1 MEDQQAAQQFPSQ
14 LKERLSLQLLDLN
27 AADADEDQRSSSA
40 DGLPQQNL
48 TRSLSA
54 SSSSH
59 SRSHSRAPVPAST
72 TSLTVAPLTRHSS
85 SSSSSDYE
93 EDGADHALDSNGKLR
108 RYTKRPSITINSE
121 NALQHQDLLVSSS
134 PLTPVSPVI
143 TAVIAASPP
152 PTFWQRWAGFIMLAV
167 SAFFFSVM
175 SLGVSLTGG
184 RVNSMLLVGWR
195 CLAQLTLSLVI
206 LLVQRQNLLGEK
218 GKRKWIAAR
227 GAVGFC
233 SLSCF
238 YYALTHLPLSEATVL
253 FFTAPI
259 WTGILGRFVLN
270 ESFDRWDCVAA
281 AASFIGVVFVARPS
295 FLFGDNASD
304 AAVSGGLSARAF
316 GVFIALLG
324 AFISAWVYIFIRK
337 VGKGS
342 HPLVLVAYLGA
353 IGLAASPFDLL
364 FETWTMP
371 QGVDLVYMALIGTFA
386 FGGQYLFN
394 AGVQKEKAGV
404 SSLVRNLDIV
414 FSFVWQLSVEGV
426 TINGWSF
433 LGACIVTGSV
443 VGLGVRKWRRERQPS
458 TIVTAPVKQVEV
470 VVNGEAEA
478 DGEVE
483 SDEASTPAF
492 HEAREVQKR
501 KAVV

>member
-1 MEDQQAAQQFPSQ
+1 MEDQQAAQHFPSQ
-14 LKERLSLQLLDLN
+14 LKEQLSLQLLDLDPS
-27 AADADEDQRSSSA
+27 DADDEQHSSSA
-40 DGLPQQNL
+40 DRLSRLQPS
-48 TRSLSA
+48 RSLSA
-54 SSSSH
+54 SSPSH
-59 SRSHSRAPVPAST
+59 TRSPLSPASASP
-72 TSLTVAPLTRHSS
+72 SLTAAPLTRHSS
-85 SSSSSDYE
+85 SSSASDYE
-93 EDGADHALDSNGKLR
+93 DEETDHAIDSSGKLR

-134 PLTPVSPVI
+134 PITPVSPVI

-152 PTFWQRWAGFIMLAV
+152 ATLLQRWTGFIMLAV

-195 CLAQLTLSLVI
+195 CLSQLTLSVII
-206 LLVQRQNLLGEK
+206 LLAQRQQLLGEK
-218 GKRKWIAAR
+218 GKRKWIFAR
-227 GAVGFC
+227 GAVGVG

-259 WTGILGRFVLN
+259 WTGILGKLILH
-270 ESFDRWDCVAA
+270 ESFDRWDCLAA

-295 FLFGDNASD
+295 FLFGTNVNDVVVADGN
-304 AAVSGGLSARAF
+304 RAF

-324 AFISAWVYIFIRK
+324 AFISAFVYIFIRK

-342 HPLVLVAYLGA
+342 HPLVLVGYLGA
-353 IGLAASPFDLL
+353 IGLVAAPFDLL

-371 QGVDLVYMALIGTFA
+371 QGTDLLYMALIGTFA

-414 FSFVWQLSVEGV
+414 FSFIWQLTVEGV

-433 LGACIVTGSV
+433 LGAFIVTGSV
-443 VGLGVRKWRRERQPS
+443 IGLGVRKWRRDRLQ
-458 TIVTAPVKQVEV
+458 TGGVTAPVKQPVEV
-470 VVNGEAEA
+470 VVKGEAEGGN
-478 DGEVE
+478 GEGE
-483 SDEASTPAF
+483 TDEASMAAF
-492 HEAREVQKR
+492 HEAREVEKR
-501 KAVV
+501 VRAR